1 MLETARVAWKDLAAE
16 LAKVMHSRGIFA
28 NDQPR
33 NVPFEEAGE
42 GEVKHLVAA
51 NMLMQGD
58 RARALGFKPQHP
70 SILTQVHDDLKSV
83 PI

>member
-1 MLETARVAWKDLAAE
+1 MHAR
-16 LAKVMHSRGIFA
+16 RIF
-28 NDQPR
+28 DSPKPR
-33 NVPFEEAGE
+33 SVPFEQAGE

-70 SILTQVHDDLKSV
+70 SILSQVHEDLKNV